1 MIIKFANLGSI
12 QETELDLRPL
22 TVIIGPNNTS
32 KTYLAYSLYG
42 LWSRTSDRASSF
54 GTGLRPFAQSQKL
67 SADRQSVK
75 IPLAALATHLRTSI
89 SDDAELFASELGSF
103 FQDTS
108 GKVFQ
113 RTRISVSV
121 SEADIREGL
130 LRAGIQHD
138 DGHVIIPV
146 GSAAVSMSGNPPT
159 MLYNV
164 PAQRR
169 IIAQL
174 DQGCF
179 LPPFLLP
186 AERNALVITYKLLSS
201 RRLKLLRDASRG
213 LIGVPSGRDQPE
225 DLRRKLELLRE
236 QGEIRYP
243 LPVEDFLDFLTD
255 VELRANRDAPVN
267 SGEFADLVDMVENRI
282 AGGNRLAMTHTALGG
297 RELRVAVND
306 ELSIDLYNASSSIK
320 QLTPLLLYL
329 RYRAA
334 KNQLLIID
342 EPEMNLHPESQAKLL
357 EVLAIMVNMGVHVLL
372 TTHSPYFMAHLT
384 NLAQRS
390 DKPASRKKQAENLY
404 LNDSRALLTMD
415 QVGAYEIRDNK
426 LSSLKDPDYGI
437 RWDTLSDVFSTLQQ
451 KYFALHEL
459 ALATPRKATPRKA
472 TPRKAAPRKAKPRK
486 ATPRKRG

>member
-1 MIIKFANLGSI
+1 MIIKFSNLGAI

-22 TVIIGPNNTS
+22 TVIIGPNNTN
-32 KTYLAYSLYG
+32 KTYLAYSLSG
-42 LWSRTSDRASSF
+42 LWSRGHGRVREASAFDGALWTLAKEERLTDDKRS
-54 GTGLRPFAQSQKL
+54 L
-67 SADRQSVK
+67 K
-75 IPLAALATHLRTSI
+75 IPLTALRKYLQTSI
-89 SDDAELFASELGSF
+89 STDAQLFAKELGSF

-113 RTRISVSV
+113 RAQISVSLSDEDV
-121 SEADIREGL
+121 HTGL
-130 LRAGIQHD
+130 RRAGIKHD
-138 DGHVIIPV
+138 DGHVLIPARGGGSSSISF
-146 GSAAVSMSGNPPT
+146 GSAGPRSRSELVIHNTEAHRELLGN
-159 MLYNV
+159 
-164 PAQRR
+164 
-169 IIAQL
+169 L
-174 DQGCF
+174 DKGCF

-201 RRLKLLRDASRG
+201 RRLKLLRDASRS
-213 LIGVPSGRDQPE
+213 LIGTPKRGDEGE
-225 DLRRKLELLRE
+225 DMQRKLELLRE

-255 VELRANRDAPVN
+255 VELLASRGATLN
-267 SGEFADLVDMVENRI
+267 SGEFDELIELVETRI
-282 AGGNRLAMTHTALGG
+282 AGGNRLAMTTTALGG
-297 RELRVAVND
+297 RELRIAVKD
-306 ELSIDLYNASSSIK
+306 DLSIDLYNASSSIK

-329 RYRAA
+329 RYRAT

-357 EVLAIMVNMGVHVLL
+357 EVLAMMVNMGVHVLL
-372 TTHSPYFMAHLT
+372 TTHSPYFMAHLA

-390 DKPASRKKQAENLY
+390 DKPASRNKQAKNLY
-404 LNDSRALLTMD
+404 LNDPRALLTMD

-459 ALATPRKATPRKA
+459 AHPPGQ
-472 TPRKAAPRKAKPRK
+472 AKPEKAVRRK
-486 ATPRKRG
+486 STPRKRG